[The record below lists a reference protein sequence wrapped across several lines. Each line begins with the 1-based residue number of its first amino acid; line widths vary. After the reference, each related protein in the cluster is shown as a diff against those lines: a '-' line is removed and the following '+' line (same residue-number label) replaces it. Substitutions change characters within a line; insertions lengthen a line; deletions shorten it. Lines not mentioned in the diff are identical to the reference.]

1 MSGNSPGKL
10 DADELGRLLR
20 AIEESKLVDV
30 EIDYGGLHIRVR
42 KDGAPGGE
50 APVSRVPQAAS
61 QDKVAAT
68 PSASARR
75 VEVKAPMLGVFYRC
89 PEPGAPPFVEV
100 GKAVAAQ
107 DTVALIEV
115 MKLFNQVQAG
125 AEGRVVEI
133 LVEDGALVEHGQ
145 ALLVIEVAE

>member
-10 DADELGRLLR
+10 SADDLGRLLR
-20 AIEESKLVDV
+20 AIEESRLVDV
-30 EIDYGGLHIRVR
+30 EIDYGDLHIRVR
-42 KDGAPGGE
+42 KEGAPSGE
-50 APVSRVPQAAS
+50 APVSRAPQATS
-61 QDKVAAT
+61 QDKVAAM
-68 PSASARR
+68 PSDSVRR

-125 AEGRVVEI
+125 AEGRIVEI

-145 ALLVIEVAE
+145 VLLVIEAAE

>member
-1 MSGNSPGKL
+1 MSGNSSGKL
-10 DADELGRLLR
+10 NADELARLLR

-30 EIDYGGLHIRVR
+30 EIDCGDLHVRVR
-42 KDGAPGGE
+42 KDGARDGE
-50 APVSRVPQAAS
+50 APV
-61 QDKVAAT
+61 
-68 PSASARR
+68 RR
-75 VEVKAPMLGVFYRC
+75 VAPATAQEASPAIPPASVRRIEVKAPVLGVFYRC

-100 GKAVAAQ
+100 GKTVRAQ

-125 AEGRVVEI
+125 AEGKIVEI

-145 ALLVIEVAE
+145 ALLVIEAAQ